1 MARTTGNGKVKMR
14 RERRRGKDMIVVFE
28 TRMSKS
34 ALQAILKQVRKSC
47 GAGGTVKGDTI
58 EVQGDHRDKMRE
70 LLEEQGIK
78 VTWAG
83 G

>member
-1 MARTTGNGKVKMR
+1 MR

-28 TRMSKS
+28 TRMNKS
-34 ALQAILKQVRKSC
+34 NLQSLVKEIRKTC
-47 GAGGTVKGDTI
+47 GTGGTVKGDTI
-58 EVQGDHRDKMRE
+58 EVQGDHRDKVRE
-70 LLEEQGIK
+70 LLEARGLK